1 MFVILEKDRLEVLR
15 KDDAITMKF
24 DQTPG
29 NVIVEVISRV
39 AEIDRLKTARITE
52 AMSIFTLSVLLW
64 AFHEKYEDY
73 NQIFAALLGYSAVL
87 LISGEFNMMKHKREI
102 QRIAEFFGA
111 TFGPRY
117 DKTKVVLKEGT

>member
-1 MFVILEKDRLEVLR
+1 MFVILEKDRLEVVR
-15 KDDAITMKF
+15 KEDEITMKF
-24 DQTPG
+24 EQTPG

-39 AEIDRLKTARITE
+39 AEIDRLETARITE
-52 AMSIFTLSVLLW
+52 IVSIFTLSIMLW
-64 AFHEKYEDY
+64 AFSSKDEDY
-73 NQIFAALLGYSAVL
+73 NQIFAALMGYSVVL